1 MEHFPKEKNMSDVA
15 KKVRSCWGLGGGSS
29 DLQTEP
35 SLSLAACNPS
45 HEEKKNSEGRGWS
58 EGEEEGRFSSYV
70 ETIACVQDSNDK
82 SNQRTKTRKWWRKD
96 VPPG

>member
-45 HEEKKNSEGRGWS
+45 HEEKKNSEGRGGV
-58 EGEEEGRFSSYV
+58 EGKRKGVSPRTWKPFPV
-70 ETIACVQDSNDK
+70 CRTRMT
-82 SNQRTKTRKWWRKD
+82 NQIKERNEWWRKD

>member
-45 HEEKKNSEGRGWS
+45 HEEKKTQRGGGEWRGRGRAS
-58 EGEEEGRFSSYV
+58 LLVRGNHSLCAGLE
-70 ETIACVQDSNDK
+70 
-82 SNQRTKTRKWWRKD
+82 
-96 VPPG
+96 